1 MPLPVNVLPQAPVSA
16 THIILPLPCG
26 IGRPALG
33 TEAPRVVLHIPF
45 WGDGAVPFHH
55 RLVTVPTAIWG
66 LGALLPYRRRYLLAL
81 RYLGESH
88 HRLKIAVAHHPG
100 LDYIGG
106 GCGAGVIE
114 AAAGGEGILCAFPSY
129 RALLAHCDGGAD
141 SGGVRGVRVDECGVF
156 SLVAGGLGGHVRL
169 LKKGVVGVVP
179 AYFCCLDPMY
189 Q

>member
-1 MPLPVNVLPQAPVSA
+1 MPLPVNVLPQAPVGA
-16 THIILPLPCG
+16 AHIVLPLPCG
-26 IGRPALG
+26 IRRPALG
-33 TEAPRVVLHIPF
+33 TEAPRVVLHVAL
-45 WGDGAVPFHH
+45 WCDGAVPLHH
-55 RLVTVPTAIWG
+55 RLMTVSAAIWS
-66 LGALLPYRRRYLLAL
+66 LGTLLPYRRRYLLGL

-156 SLVAGGLGGHVRL
+156 GFMAGGLSGHVRL
-169 LKKGVVGVVP
+169 LKRVVGVVP
-179 AYFCCLDPMY
+179 AYFCRLDPMY